1 MQKKWLNTISVTQSK
16 FNVSLAIFND
26 LSSNFCTTIFLTFVV
41 MVFTASQIAGI
52 LEGEVEGNPEI
63 AVHKLAKIEEGEAG
77 SLTFLANPKYTPFI
91 YTTKASITI
100 VNKDFNPE
108 EKLATTLIK
117 VDDAYESFSKLLEYY
132 DQAKNTKTG
141 IEHPTHIAES
151 AVYGEGFYL
160 GAFAYVGENVVMGK
174 GVKIYPNAYIGDNV
188 TLADNVVIFAG
199 AKVYS
204 ETVIGNNCVIQS
216 GAIVGADG
224 FGFAPSKNGTFSKI
238 PQTGNV
244 ILEDDVDVGAGTTID
259 RATMGSTI
267 LRKGVKLDNQIQI
280 AHNVEIG
287 EHTVIAAQTG
297 IAGSTK
303 IGKHC
308 MIGGQVGI
316 VGHITIGDNVRIQA
330 QSGIGRSVKDNEI
343 LQGSPALN
351 YGDYNKSYVH
361 FKNLP
366 KIVNQIQ
373 ELDKKTKSDGNR

>member
-1 MQKKWLNTISVTQSK
+1 
-16 FNVSLAIFND
+16 
-26 LSSNFCTTIFLTFVV
+26 

-52 LEGEVEGNPEI
+52 LEGVVEGNPEI
-63 AVHKLAKIEEGEAG
+63 AVHKLAKIEEGEKG

-100 VNKDFNPE
+100 VNKDFTPE
-108 EKLATTLIK
+108 QHLATTLIK
-117 VDDAYESFSKLLEYY
+117 VEDAYESFSKLLEYY
-132 DQAKNTKTG
+132 DQVKNTKTG
-141 IEHPTHIAES
+141 IENPVFIAES
-151 AVYGEGFYL
+151 ATYGEGLYL
-160 GAFAYVGENVVMGK
+160 GAFAYVSENVVMGK
-174 GVKIYPNAYIGDNV
+174 NVKIYPNAYVGDNV
-188 TLADNVVIFAG
+188 QLGDNVIIFSG

-204 ETVIGNNCVIQS
+204 ETIVGHNCVIQS
-216 GAIVGADG
+216 GAIIGADG
-224 FGFAPSKNGTFSKI
+224 FGFAPNKNGTFNKI

-297 IAGSTK
+297 VAGSTK
-303 IGKHC
+303 IGRHC

-330 QSGIGRSVKDNEI
+330 QSGIGRNIKDNEI

-366 KIVNQIQ
+366 KIVNQLHD
-373 ELDKKTKSDGNR
+373 LDKKIKSDNNG